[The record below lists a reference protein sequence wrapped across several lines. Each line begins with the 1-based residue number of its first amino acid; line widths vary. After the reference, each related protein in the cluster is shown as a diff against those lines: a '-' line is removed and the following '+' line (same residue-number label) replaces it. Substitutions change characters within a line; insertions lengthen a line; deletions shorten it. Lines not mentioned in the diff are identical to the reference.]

1 MCKEENE
8 GMIDQVL
15 FMVHLW
21 VYYGIIRKIRCPEK
35 WYKKREVKENGQNNR
50 N

>member
-1 MCKEENE
+1 MKEYE
-8 GMIDQVL
+8 GIIDRVR

-21 VYYGIIRKIRCPEK
+21 AYYGIIRKIRCPEK
-35 WYKKREVKENGQNNR
+35 WYKKWEVKGNEQTDR